1 MRLRLAALL
10 LLASASLAAQTP
22 LTPHPIHLN
31 DGRTFNLN
39 LPADFNIS
47 VAAQGFHRLR
57 FLTQSPD
64 GRIFA
69 TDMHDLSDNN
79 LGRIYIFSGFNSKS
93 GHFAAVHT
101 YLSQLHNPTNIA
113 FYTDPAG
120 QSWLYFSLT
129 DKLVRY
135 KYHAGDLAPEGPPEV
150 LANYPAYGLSYKY
163 GGWHLTRTIAF
174 APLHGE
180 TKLYVAVGSGCDAC
194 NEKEEIRATLS
205 AMNPDGTGA
214 QIVAKGLRNAVA
226 LQYIPQ
232 IDGGALF
239 ATNMGAD
246 HLGDDDPEDT
256 FFEMDSNKIP
266 GPFYERELQLQQA
279 DEYMKEGHGFSIGI
293 PPPANYGWPTCY
305 FSHGTPHADPF
316 ISNPQPTDHITPKPP
331 AGPPPPQF
339 DCTKVPAAYSTFI
352 PHASP
357 LGFDYF
363 GDDAPAALRDSFLV
377 ALHGASWQQLWATS
391 GYRIARISTATHKP
405 EDFLTGF
412 VAGNKINGR
421 PCGILRIAPGAFLLT
436 DDLSGV
442 MYYIY
447 AK

>member
-1 MRLRLAALL
+1 MRHRLATLL
-10 LLASASLAAQTP
+10 LFATASLSAQTP
-22 LTPHPIHLN
+22 LTPHPIHLA
-31 DGRTFNLN
+31 DGRTFSLN
-39 LPADFNIS
+39 LPAGFDIS

-57 FLTQSPD
+57 FLTPSPD

-79 LGRIYIFSGFNSKS
+79 LGRIYIFSGFSTKT
-93 GHFAAVHT
+93 GHFSAVHT
-101 YLSQLHNPTNIA
+101 YLQHLHNPTNIA

-135 KYHAGDLAPEGPPEV
+135 KYRAGDLAPEGPPEV

-174 APLHGE
+174 APLHGQ
-180 TKLYVAVGSGCDAC
+180 TLLYVAVGSGCDAC

-205 AMNPDGTGA
+205 VMNPDGTNA
-214 QIVAKGLRNAVA
+214 HIVAKGLRNAVA

-246 HLGDDDPEDT
+246 HLGDNDPEDT
-256 FFEMDSNKIP
+256 FFQLDSNNHP
-266 GPFYERELQLQQA
+266 GPT
-279 DEYMKEGHGFSIGI
+279 D
-293 PPPANYGWPTCY
+293 ANYGWPTCY
-305 FSHGTPHADPF
+305 FSHGSPHADTL

-339 DCTKVPAAYSTFI
+339 DCTKVPAAYTTFI

-363 GDDAPAALRDSFLV
+363 GPDAPAALRNSFLV

-391 GYRIARISTATHKP
+391 GYRIVRISTATHKP

-412 VAGNKINGR
+412 VNGDKINGR
-421 PCGILRIAPGAFLLT
+421 PCGILRIAPNAFLLT
-436 DDLSGV
+436 DDLNGLI
-442 MYYIY
+442 YYIR
-447 AK
+447 AKN

>member
-1 MRLRLAALL
+1 MRHRLTLLL
-10 LLASASLAAQTP
+10 LLASASLSAQTP
-22 LTPHPIHLN
+22 LTPHPIHLAG
-31 DGRTFNLN
+31 GRAFSLN

-47 VAAQGFHRLR
+47 VAAEGFHRLR
-57 FLTQSPD
+57 FLTRSPD

-79 LGRIYIFSGFNSKS
+79 LGKIYIFSGFSTKT
-93 GHFAAVHT
+93 GRFAAVHT

-113 FYTDPAG
+113 FYTDATG

-129 DKLVRY
+129 DKLLRY
-135 KYHAGDLAPEGPPEV
+135 KYRAGDLTPEGPPEV

-174 APLHGE
+174 ANLHGE

-205 AMNPDGTGA
+205 LMNPDGSDA
-214 QIVAKGLRNAVA
+214 HIVARGLRNAVF
-226 LQYIPQ
+226 LKYFPQ

-246 HLGDDDPEDT
+246 HLGDNDPEDT
-256 FFEMDSNKIP
+256 FFELDSNAKP
-266 GPFYERELQLQQA
+266 GPITK
-279 DEYMKEGHGFSIGI
+279 DTT
-293 PPPANYGWPTCY
+293 NYGWPTCY
-305 FSHGTPHADPF
+305 FSHGTPHADTL
-316 ISNPQPTDHITPKPP
+316 ISNPQPTDHITPAPP

-339 DCTKVPAAYSTFI
+339 DCAKVPAAYSTFI

-363 GDDAPAALRDSFLV
+363 GSDAPAALRNSFLV

-391 GYRIARISTATHKP
+391 GYRIARIPTATRTP

-412 VAGNKINGR
+412 VVGKKINGR
-421 PCGILRIAPGAFLLT
+421 PCGILRIAPNAFLLT
-436 DDLSGV
+436 DDLNGLI
-442 MYYIY
+442 YYIRS
-447 AK
+447 K